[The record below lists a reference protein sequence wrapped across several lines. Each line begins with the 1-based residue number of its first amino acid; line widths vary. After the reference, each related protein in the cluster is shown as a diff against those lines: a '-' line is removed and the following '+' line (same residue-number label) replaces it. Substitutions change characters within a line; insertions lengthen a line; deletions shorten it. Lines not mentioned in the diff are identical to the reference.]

1 MYDNEY
7 ILELNKYTLER
18 IEVYDYL
25 LKVEREKNKRK
36 NKENTEK

>member
-7 ILELNKYTLER
+7 ILEMNKYTLET
-18 IEVYDYL
+18 IDIYDYL